1 MKFKK
6 QIALALAATSCL
18 SLVACNKQVTPTVT
32 PTAPDYSAYSH
43 KLSFYCYNPPNDGTW
58 NIDKT
63 KTPAV
68 RGSAGEDF
76 RTVERYK
83 EYKDC
88 GFDILMMQS
97 SGKYSGQDWETS
109 DTKMVMDRAYEAG
122 IEKII
127 VTDGRL
133 QGLSEGIIML
143 NEQGEPDP
151 DGEAKVTLSDKNGDG
166 VKQLIDLVGEGLIG
180 EHSPFK
186 SEEEV
191 DAYVAECMAPY
202 KDYKGFYGVQL
213 KDEPNFK
220 HVTFYGDTY
229 EAIKR
234 VCPTAF
240 VQYNLNQVY
249 TDYTYFWGYPGWE
262 GAAGETIEESVYAY
276 ESTYREDRDEQG
288 NILLYDVNN
297 ADKTIANAAKAALAA
312 AEQKAKAKAKAAE
325 TEIGFKRYG
334 DYLKAYIENTGA
346 DYIMW
351 DSYPLEGDGVRAQYI
366 RSMQVTADVCRDT
379 GVKFANTTQTDC
391 EVSGVSESV
400 IYKRKVTEEGARWLN
415 NMLLGFGVK
424 EIVYYTYFNKG
435 NEYDGKGGTNYP
447 DGTSFITHYGQKT
460 DLYYFMQQIIAEDQ
474 KFAPVI
480 MNFDY
485 VTSNV
490 YSVSPSTY
498 STEHVRMAQRG
509 NAFQKVKEI
518 SINKE
523 CALAT
528 ELYDKANDRYMYMV
542 QNVVDPKYQGA
553 KAYQTAT
560 VEFKDGYTHALVY
573 RNGEPTTVK
582 LDGGKLEVKQHAG
595 EAVFVIPY

>member
-1 MKFKK
+1 MRLKRY
-6 QIALALAATSCL
+6 IALALTATSLL
-18 SLVACNKQVTPTVT
+18 SLVACNQQVAE
-32 PTAPDYSAYSH
+32 PTAPDYSAYNH
-43 KLSFYCYNPPNDGTW
+43 KMSFYCYNPPNDGTW
-58 NIDKT
+58 YIDKT
-63 KTPAV
+63 QNPAV
-68 RGSAGEDF
+68 KGTAGEDF

-97 SGKYSGQDWETS
+97 SGRYNGEVWETS
-109 DTKMVMDRAYEAG
+109 DTKMVMDRAYQAG
-122 IEKII
+122 LEKII

-133 QGLSEGIIML
+133 QRLSEGCVSV
-143 NEQGEPDP
+143 NEQGVPDP
-151 DGEAKVTLSDKNGDG
+151 TSTTYVYLSDKNRDS
-166 VKQLIDLVGEGLIG
+166 VKQLIDLVGEGLVG

-186 SEEEV
+186 TEEQLDE
-191 DAYVAECMAPY
+191 YVKACMTPY
-202 KDYKGFYGVQL
+202 MNYQGFYGVQL
-213 KDEPNFK
+213 KDEPNYK

-229 EAIKR
+229 QAIKR
-234 VCPTAF
+234 VCPTSF

-249 TDYTYFWGYPGWE
+249 TDYSYFWGYPDWE
-262 GAAGETIEESVYAY
+262 GATAETIEESLYAY
-276 ESTYREDRDEQG
+276 ESVYREDRDANG
-288 NILLYDVNN
+288 NIKTYDLSNENDVF
-297 ADKTIANAAKAALAA
+297 AKTAAEALAKKK
-312 AEQKAKAKAKAAE
+312 AEENQIE
-325 TEIGFKRYG
+325 EGFKRYG
-334 DYLKAYIENTGA
+334 NYLRSYIDNTGA

-351 DSYPLEGDGVRAQYI
+351 DSYPLEGKSIRMQYI
-366 RSMQVTADVCRDT
+366 RNMQVTADVCKEK

-391 EVSGVSESV
+391 EVNGQSGEVR
-400 IYKRKVTEEGARWLN
+400 KRAVDEYGARWLN

-435 NEYDGKGGTNYP
+435 NDFDGKSGENYP
-447 DGTSFITHYGQKT
+447 DGTSFITHHGQKT
-460 DLYYFMQQIIAEDQ
+460 DLYYFMQKIIAEDQ

-490 YSVSPSTY
+490 YSVPASTY
-498 STEHVRMAQRG
+498 STEHIRMAQRG

-518 SINKE
+518 TINKE

-528 ELYDKANDRYMYMV
+528 ELYDKTNDRYMYMV

-560 VEFKDGYTHALVY
+560 VEFNSGYTYALVY
-573 RNGEPTTVK
+573 RNGEPTKVK
-582 LDGGKLEVKQHAG
+582 LTDGKLEVKQHAG